1 MDIPVLQ
8 NLSLRLPMKEG
19 PERAILISDTVQALR
34 ATLGRNPF
42 YLEVTRFRTALNLL
56 DDWAGGQSL
65 PIELSNMNFEV
76 GNISERCEF
85 Y

>member
-1 MDIPVLQ
+1 MDIPVLK
-8 NLSLRLPMKEG
+8 NLSLRLPVKEG
-19 PERAILISDTVQALR
+19 PERSILISDTVQALR

-76 GNISERCEF
+76 GNISERCIF
-85 Y
+85 